1 MQTLPAIL
9 FGGPPHSG
17 KSVLAYHISRDLR
30 ERKIEHYL
38 LRATPDGEGDW
49 SYQAPPDLAQAIR
62 RKGSFSPRW
71 VERACRDLRERQLP
85 FLVDAG
91 GRPQSWQEEIFDHCT
106 HAVLLSRDAASRDFW
121 AELAA
126 RHHLIVIADLFS
138 DLHGAD
144 VIASQV
150 PALQGTIC
158 GLDRVAPRLGA
169 TFAALAARVAQL
181 CEIDQAGLRR
191 YHLAHAPVEIAVDLD
206 RLAGTLGADPL
217 AWQPTQ
223 LPQVLDYLPRDA
235 PLALYGRGPVWLYAA
250 IACRI
255 WPADLYQFDP
265 RLGWVQSPTIDFLP
279 PDAAA
284 PCQATLACADD
295 HCKLSVHLLE
305 SYLDYAPRLSIAA
318 PAIPRDRGLVLE
330 GKMPMWLWTGLA
342 RACRE
347 LPWLATSSPQEGL
360 VVIEGQM
367 RQRRDLAEG

>member
-17 KSVLAYHISRDLR
+17 KSVLAYHISRELR
-30 ERKIEHYL
+30 LRGIEHYL

-62 RKGSFSPRW
+62 SKGSFSRRW
-71 VERACRDLRERQLP
+71 VERVCRDLCARQLP

-91 GRPQSWQEEIFDHCT
+91 GRPQPWQEEIFDHCT

-144 VIASQV
+144 AIASQV
-150 PALQGTIC
+150 PLLQGTIS
-158 GLDRVAPRLGA
+158 GLDRVTPRLGA
-169 TFAALAARVAQL
+169 TFTALAARVAEL
-181 CEIDQAGLRR
+181 CAADQAGLRR
-191 YHLAHAPVEIAVDLD
+191 YHLAHAPVEIAVDLG
-206 RLAGTLGADPL
+206 RLAETLGADPL
-217 AWQPTQ
+217 DWQPTQ
-223 LPQVLDYLPRDA
+223 LPQVLDYLPADV

-279 PDAAA
+279 PDAPA
-284 PCQATLACADD
+284 PCQATLACSDD
-295 HCKLSVHLLE
+295 RSTLSVRLSD
-305 SYLDYAPRLSIAA
+305 SYLDYAPRLSVAA
-318 PAIPRDRGLVLE
+318 PPIPLDRGLVLE
-330 GKMPMWLWTGLA
+330 GKMPLWLWTGLA
-342 RACRE
+342 RAYRG
-347 LPWLATSSPQEGL
+347 LPWLATFSPQEGL
-360 VVIEGQM
+360 VVIEGQIH
-367 RQRRDLAEG
+367 QEGDPGGG